1 MTADMY
7 GPPKDD
13 DDADSEPDDDVHRFD
28 SFVDRLEAEGGLDV
42 RALVAE
48 AAPDLDIEG
57 VVFHYRGVRVP
68 AYNGMFVREP
78 VGSRDV
84 PAFSL
89 EVDAVGPRS
98 TWAVFDVTLGWD
110 WYLVQTDEAVVLAWM
125 TDEEF
130 AAEEATQ
137 FDSKREA
144 VAAGQFSFGLFL
156 YDGESWAERLEV
168 IQATDSPALVQLPDG
183 RTLVPDNQPDFYSL
197 VESSPEAFRAGAG
210 APDYLGLLELE
221 VSIDADAPGDG
232 DDVPEPDGA

>member
-7 GPPKDD
+7 GPPDD
-13 DDADSEPDDDVHRFD
+13 DESPDEDVHRFD
-28 SFVDRLEAEGGLDV
+28 SFVDRLEDGGGLDL
-42 RALVAE
+42 RALLAE
-48 AAPDLDIEG
+48 AAPDLEVEG

-68 AYNGMFVREP
+68 GYNAMFVREP

-110 WYLVQTDEAVVLAWM
+110 WYLVRTDETTVLAWM

-130 AAEEATQ
+130 EAEEATR
-137 FDSKREA
+137 FGSKREA

-156 YDGESWAERLEV
+156 YGGESWAERREV
-168 IQATDSPALVQLPDG
+168 IEGTDSPAFVQLPDG
-183 RTLVPDNQPDFYSL
+183 RTLVPDNQPDFYGL
-197 VESSPEAFRAGAG
+197 VESSLEAFRAGAG

-221 VSIDADAPGDG
+221 VSIDADGPGDG
-232 DDVPEPDGA
+232 DDA